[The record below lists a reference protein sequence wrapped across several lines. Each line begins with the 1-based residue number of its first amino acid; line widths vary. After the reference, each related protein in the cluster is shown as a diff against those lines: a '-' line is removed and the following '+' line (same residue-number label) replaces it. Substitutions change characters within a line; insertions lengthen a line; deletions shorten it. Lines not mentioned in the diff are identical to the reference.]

1 MTRACVHLG
10 VHEHLVKN
18 GEYQDF
24 KDRSRTLLEE

>member
-1 MTRACVHLG
+1 
-10 VHEHLVKN
+10 VKN